1 MMTGGLVGWL
11 VEGGASREAR
21 AVAFTASYVYD
32 PWWIERH
39 PQDTQRVCLRSFD
52 GSFLATCGKSSYGA
66 RPPPM
71 NAILAGTDTTLGG
84 VRRQSNA
91 QVVRG

>member
-1 MMTGGLVGWL
+1 VCAHFDDATLAGWLVGCL

-39 PQDTQRVCLRSFD
+39 PQDTQRVCLRAFD

-66 RPPPM
+66 PAAPHCHF
-71 NAILAGTDTTLGG
+71 GG
-84 VRRQSNA
+84 N
-91 QVVRG
+91 